1 VYLQVEPLLPIWQL
15 APVLCVVSHEVPQAA
30 HVALATAFSQPS
42 VSGAVVSQSAN
53 PELQPVYEH
62 VLPSSHEA
70 PWLFVVSQALPH
82 APQLPGVA
90 SDVSHPSVSAPPVLQ
105 SAQPGWH
112 PLYWH
117 TIAPPSVAT
126 QVAPTLCVVSQT
138 LPHAPQLP
146 VDVFELSH
154 PFVFGGA

>member
-1 VYLQVEPLLPIWQL
+1 M
-15 APVLCVVSHEVPQAA
+15 LCAVSQEVPQAL
-30 HVALATAFSQPS
+30 HVALATIVSQPS
-42 VSGAVVSQSAN
+42 RSGAVVTQSAY
-53 PELQPVYEH
+53 PELQPVYWH

-70 PWLFVVSQALPH
+70 PWLCVVSQALPH

-90 SDVSHPSVSAPPVLQ
+90 SDVSHPSVSAPSALQ

-112 PLYWH
+112 PLYWQ
-117 TIAPPSVAT
+117 TIAPPSFVT

-146 VDVFELSH
+146 VDVFELSQ